1 MNISYGFSGFQI
13 YNLFQ
18 FSCRRSSH
26 CLQAARPSAFATSSS
41 DFRTGCSDGRKRSA
55 ETKTRP
61 AACRKDRRRRSNGRK
76 LVSFYSNI
84 SPFSWLVSLPPLT
97 FFPEKRFELG
107 NFLSENILVPKVVIW
122 LSQRKDFILKLWV
135 DRLDSKQF
143 SILSYI
149 FIKLSW
155 F

>member
-1 MNISYGFSGFQI
+1 
-13 YNLFQ
+13 
-18 FSCRRSSH
+18 
-26 CLQAARPSAFATSSS
+26 
-41 DFRTGCSDGRKRSA
+41 
-55 ETKTRP
+55 
-61 AACRKDRRRRSNGRK
+61 
-76 LVSFYSNI
+76 
-84 SPFSWLVSLPPLT
+84 
-97 FFPEKRFELG
+97 
-107 NFLSENILVPKVVIW
+107 LVPKVVIW